1 MAGNILIFDIE
12 TAPDVAFGRQLM
24 GIDDSVSDESVAE
37 ALFAKRRA
45 AVGHDFL
52 PLHCHQVVSISAVLV
67 QGCGL
72 ADSNNDVSK
81 VAVWSLGTEDDDEAT
96 IIQQFYNLIERKS
109 PQLVSWNGGGFDL
122 PVLHYRGMKCGV
134 VAQDYWDQGEYERDK
149 KFNSYLGRYHSRHLD
164 LMDLLALY
172 QPRANVRL
180 DEMALLLGFPGKM
193 GMSGDKVWQSV
204 QAGELAEVRAYCETD
219 VLNTYLV
226 YLTFE
231 RSRGHLDEVGYQNE
245 CARVRDSLKASGQP
259 HLLEFEAA
267 WHDVP

>member
-204 QAGELAEVRAYCETD
+204 QAGELAEVRAYRETD

-226 YLTFE
+226 YLSFQQM
-231 RSRGHLDEVGYQNE
+231 RGQLTPDQVAMAHTQIRTWLTQQD
-245 CARVRDSLKASGQP
+245 QP
-259 HLLEFEAA
+259 HFHAFLTA
-267 WHDVP
+267 WDEG